1 MTQIHL
7 EVVGEWFLP
16 IMKEVGERFIHQFH
30 QQDRLSRFRILICP
44 QVLDNM
50 RVLDGIQEPAF
61 PHKSPHCDIV
71 DQVARLEEDR
81 MEKLGSTGELVEYGL
96 ADLSVGPNTEGFL
109 R

>member
-50 RVLDGIQEPAF
+50 RVLDGTQEPAF
-61 PHKSPHCDIV
+61 PHKSLHCDIV

-81 MEKLGSTGELVEYGL
+81 MEKLGSTGKVITQCP
-96 ADLSVGPNTEGFL
+96 ANCAIGPDAQL
-109 R
+109 L